1 MSLKG
6 LSLPQ
11 IRCSTWFCCD
21 WRWKGVWHTSPVSLL
36 LYPFLHLS
44 SFPLYKL
51 PPSSQPVFLT
61 CLQAQYKFPLLR
73 CRSLNP
79 RKMCGTSF
87 MIVFNHFVLAL
98 MAFIISISVK
108 CLFIRSQIHDS
119 VLNLIQQFGPSF
131 HLNVSASRPRFQSVR
146 ATRAIINHSL
156 LNPKINLIGHS
167 NLQCA

>member
-1 MSLKG
+1 MLYLVLLWLALKRRV
-6 LSLPQ
+6 SH
-11 IRCSTWFCCD
+11 S
-21 WRWKGVWHTSPVSLL
+21 SPISLL
-36 LYPFLHLS
+36 LYPFLHLLS
-44 SFPLYKL
+44 SSLYTL
-51 PPSSQPVFLT
+51 PPSSQSVCLT
-61 CLQAQYKFPLLR
+61 CLQAQYKFPFPR
-73 CRSLNP
+73 NRSLNL
-79 RKMCGTSF
+79 RKMCGTSVT
-87 MIVFNHFVLAL
+87 IIFNHFVLAL